1 MMPKTA
7 SCARGINLRQL
18 LPEASIF
25 GADEIYVESCTADSR
40 QCNDG
45 DLFVALIGSHVD
57 GHDYVA
63 DALSR
68 GASAII
74 AERYL
79 PTSGVPICVVPD
91 SRVALGKLSQALAGN
106 PSQQLKVIG
115 VTGTNGKTTTCWLI
129 ASILEAAG
137 FRAGLTSTIA
147 NSDGA
152 AVEPSQM
159 TTPSAPQL
167 AEWLSRMAANEC
179 THAVME
185 VSSHALAQARVAG
198 INFNAACVTN
208 VRRDHLDFHNTL
220 QNYHDAKARLL
231 QQVDS
236 DGFVVVNADDAVASS
251 FLSLTTRP
259 SLTIGLEN
267 EAQLTATVI
276 ERQLSEQ
283 TFLLHAGNN
292 SVPVRTRIIGDQHV
306 YNCLSAAAVGLL
318 YGIELPDIVRGLE
331 RLEKVPGRMERIECG
346 QEFGV
351 FVDYAH
357 TPEALEAVLRSLRA
371 LTAGRLI
378 CVFGAGGERDRGKR
392 PLMAK
397 AVESAADVAVLTDD
411 NPRREDAAKI
421 RREILRGFDALDA
434 IVVKP
439 DRAEAIAWALDQA
452 VAGDC
457 VLIAGKGHEEYQTV
471 GAQRHWFD
479 DREVAR
485 LWLYDHAPSK
495 IQLFDPW
502 RHAKAG

>member
-1 MMPKTA
+1 MPETA
-7 SCARGINLRQL
+7 FCARGISLRQL

-25 GADEIYVESCTADSR
+25 GADDITVQNCTADSR
-40 QCNDG
+40 TCQEG
-45 DLFVALIGSHVD
+45 DAFVALVGGHVD
-57 GHDYVA
+57 GHDYVSEA
-63 DALSR
+63 IER
-68 GASAII
+68 GASAILT
-74 AERYL
+74 ERYL
-79 PTSGVPICVVPD
+79 PTAGVPICVVPD
-91 SRVALGKLSQALAGN
+91 SRIALGKLSQAVAGD
-106 PSQQLKVIG
+106 PSQRLKVIG

-129 ASILEAAG
+129 ASVLEAAG

-152 AVEPSQM
+152 AVESSDM

-167 AEWLSRMAANEC
+167 AQWLSRMVANDC

-185 VSSHALAQARVAG
+185 VSSHALAQSRVAG
-198 INFNAACVTN
+198 IDFDAACVTN

-231 QQVDS
+231 KQVS
-236 DGFVVVNADDAVASS
+236 PEGFVVVNADDPVAHN
-251 FLSLTTRP
+251 FLSLTDRP
-259 SLTIGLEN
+259 ALSIGMEN
-267 EAQLTATVI
+267 EAQLTATLI
-276 ERQLSEQ
+276 DRQLSEQ
-283 TFLLHAGNN
+283 TFLLHAGNDN
-292 SVPVRTRIIGDQHV
+292 VPVRTRIIGDQHI
-306 YNCLSAAAVGLL
+306 YNCLTAAAVGLL
-318 YGIELPDIVRGLE
+318 YGLELPDIVRGLE

-346 QEFGV
+346 QRFGV

-397 AVESAADVAVLTDD
+397 AVESAADVAVVTDD
-411 NPRREDAAKI
+411 NPRREDPAKI
-421 RREILRGFDALDA
+421 HREILRGFDSLDA

-457 VLIAGKGHEEYQTV
+457 VLIAGKGHEEHQVIGTN
-471 GAQRHWFD
+471 RRWFD
-479 DREVAR
+479 DREIAR
-485 LWLYDHAPSK
+485 QWLYENVESVVR
-495 IQLFDPW
+495 LLDPW
-502 RHAKAG
+502 KRAKAG